1 MVEHGQQ
8 TTPERGEG
16 ITMHGE
22 PSTADQPELDE
33 PAAAA
38 FPALQFDP
46 DEFMHFIK
54 DENLSEEQARAL
66 LEAIWNIV
74 IAFVDLGFGLGPFRL
89 AVDGS
94 VSGGENGMHPPAAL
108 LGFRDN
114 FSHNATGL
122 TATGHMDRG
131 AE

>member
-1 MVEHGQQ
+1 
-8 TTPERGEG
+8 
-16 ITMHGE
+16 MHGE
-22 PSTADQPELDE
+22 PPTADQPEFDQ
-33 PAAAA
+33 PDAAA
-38 FPALQFDP
+38 FPALHFDP

-89 AVDGS
+89 AVDD
-94 VSGGENGMHPPAAL
+94 SGWGDKNGIPSPAAL

-114 FSHNATGL
+114 FSHNGIDRA
-122 TATGHMDRG
+122 ATGHIDRG